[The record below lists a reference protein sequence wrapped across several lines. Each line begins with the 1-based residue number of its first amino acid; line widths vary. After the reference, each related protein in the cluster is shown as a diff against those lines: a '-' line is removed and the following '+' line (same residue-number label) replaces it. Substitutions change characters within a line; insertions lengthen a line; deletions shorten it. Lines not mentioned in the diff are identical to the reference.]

1 MTVVP
6 APVPAPVH
14 PAPDTNVA
22 RSVEG
27 RNAVADRNRHAPP
40 DTLAGLSNIN
50 SVLRNNIGEQKR
62 HLSLPVCE
70 FIKNKFNRKHLFQ
83 HKHVFSLLG
92 FVTYQSE
99 NLDLGGID

>member
-50 SVLRNNIGEQKR
+50 SVLRNNIG
-62 HLSLPVCE
+62 
-70 FIKNKFNRKHLFQ
+70 
-83 HKHVFSLLG
+83 
-92 FVTYQSE
+92 
-99 NLDLGGID
+99 

>member
-14 PAPDTNVA
+14 PAPATNVA
-22 RSVEG
+22 QSVGG

-40 DTLAGLSNIN
+40 DTLAGLSNMN
-50 SVLRNNIGEQKR
+50 SVLRNDIDEQKR

-70 FIKNKFNRKHLFQ
+70 IIKNKFSRTLKHLYQ
-83 HKHVFSLLG
+83 HKHVFSL
-92 FVTYQSE
+92 
-99 NLDLGGID
+99 

>member
-6 APVPAPVH
+6 TPVPAPVH

-62 HLSLPVCE
+62 HLSLHVCE
-70 FIKNKFNRKHLFQ
+70 FIKNKFNRNICFNINMYL
-83 HKHVFSLLG
+83 VSWDLSL
-92 FVTYQSE
+92 T
-99 NLDLGGID
+99 NLKI